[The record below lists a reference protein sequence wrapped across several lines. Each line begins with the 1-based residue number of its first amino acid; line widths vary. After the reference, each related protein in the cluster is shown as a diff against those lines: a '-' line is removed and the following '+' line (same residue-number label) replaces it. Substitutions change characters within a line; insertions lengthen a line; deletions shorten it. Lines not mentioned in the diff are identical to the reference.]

1 MSEEET
7 VQTDL
12 DSVENLLDTVKAEM
26 PLSSE
31 DLRTLEHMAD
41 AVAFGDALTA
51 LFTEN
56 GLIEQTDETSTN
68 FSLLENVVDGIFMEL
83 FAAVFYLS
91 SVGEEG
97 EVSKSLME
105 VSAQLSSQEAVPPQ
119 VTRGYQML
127 AARVEAT
134 REQRKKLYEDLD
146 KPSE

>member
-1 MSEEET
+1 MSEDET
-7 VQTDL
+7 TQYDL
-12 DSVENLLDTVKAEM
+12 DAAESLLDTVKAEM
-26 PLSSE
+26 PLSPE
-31 DLRTLEHMAD
+31 ALKTLEHMAD

-56 GLIEQTDETSTN
+56 GLIEPTDETSTN

-97 EVSKSLME
+97 EVSKSLMD
-105 VSAQLSSQEAVPPQ
+105 VSAQLRSQEAVPPQ

>member
-1 MSEEET
+1 
-7 VQTDL
+7 
-12 DSVENLLDTVKAEM
+12 M
-26 PLSSE
+26 PLSAE
-31 DLRTLEHMAD
+31 DLKTLEHMAD
-41 AVAFGDALTA
+41 AVAFSEALTV

-56 GLIEQTDETSTN
+56 GLIEKTYETSTN

-83 FAAVFYLS
+83 FSAVFYLS
-91 SVGEEG
+91 SIGEEG
-97 EVSKSLME
+97 EVSKSLRE
-105 VSAQLSSQEAVPPQ
+105 VSERLSAQEAVPPQ